1 LKACAYVAWPSAA
14 QLRASDTVLRVCAGA
29 AQNPLHHQCWWLPR
43 LLLESRYQ
51 NALQIRRASGKEAS
65 VLAEL
70 WNVVD

>member
-1 LKACAYVAWPSAA
+1 MLVAAA
-14 QLRASDTVLRVCAGA
+14 PQLEG
-29 AQNPLHHQCWWLPR
+29 
-43 LLLESRYQ
+43 RYQ